1 MKLRVIMDSEIIL
14 DIFILGFLLWCL
26 HHTLQGLN
34 GKYDCQM
41 AKLYNYSEDKLEIF
55 CKGKR

>member
-1 MKLRVIMDSEIIL
+1 MKLRVIMEPKIIFDL
-14 DIFILGFLLWCL
+14 VILGFLSWCL
-26 HHTLQGLN
+26 YQAIQGIN

-55 CKGKR
+55 CKGAR